1 MANFKRNGLNAMAYR
16 WFYGLGDYQL
26 PSNLCP
32 YFWKSV
38 FMYLTIIPY
47 AAYCIP
53 VIIWEIFDKGYQNGD
68 RRCGER
74 IGLSI
79 GLYIAAFI
87 LICLLS
93 TVGLFFFNYTKNSFW
108 EVTSFAGILFW
119 ALGLGIG
126 AWELFKFLGN
136 KAVENTHYWDEEK
149 REYVTIK
156 SKPTLVA
163 EFVKAKYNK
172 WCPRID
178 WE

>member
-1 MANFKRNGLNAMAYR
+1 MASFKRNGLNALAYR

-38 FMYLTIIPY
+38 LMYLTIIPY
-47 AAYCIP
+47 ALFCVP
-53 VIIWEIFDKGYQNGD
+53 VIVWEIFDKGYTNGD
-68 RRCGER
+68 RKCGER

-79 GLYIAAFI
+79 GLYIAMFI
-87 LICLLS
+87 VTSLFAAL
-93 TVGLFFFNYTKNSFW
+93 GLFFFDYAKDSFFD
-108 EVTSFAGILFW
+108 VISIPGILFW
-119 ALGLGIG
+119 AFGLGIS

-136 KAVENTHYWDEEK
+136 RVTENKHYWDDEK
-149 REYVTIK
+149 HEYVTIK